1 MQIEKNVKAVAK
13 RIWNKTKSAVKLA
26 GEILNPGEHNIDNPD
41 NKKYY
46 EKPEYWE
53 AREADEKKVGI
64 FTPSDKGIDR
74 D

>member
-1 MQIEKNVKAVAK
+1 MPIETDIKAVAK
-13 RIWNKTKSAVKLA
+13 RIWTKTKSAAKLA

-53 AREADEKKVGI
+53 AREEEDRKVGLN
-64 FTPSDKGIDR
+64 TPKDKGIDR
-74 D
+74 